1 MKQFETKARKL
12 KFAALE
18 LYEHTKKMHDAMS
31 EATNKFIV
39 VGKNK
44 FKHLFGRNDE
54 NFLKSSLKDFLM
66 ASIAISVSNVTS

>member
-1 MKQFETKARKL
+1 
-12 KFAALE
+12 
-18 LYEHTKKMHDAMS
+18 MHDAMS

-44 FKHLFGRNDE
+44 FMHLFGRDDKH
-54 NFLKSSLKDFLM
+54 FLKSSLKDFLI